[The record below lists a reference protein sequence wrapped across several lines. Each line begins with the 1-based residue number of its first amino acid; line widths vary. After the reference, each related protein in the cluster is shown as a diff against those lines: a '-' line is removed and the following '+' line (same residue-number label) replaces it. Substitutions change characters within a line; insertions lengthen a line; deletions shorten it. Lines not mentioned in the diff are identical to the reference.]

1 MEWTIFLLFC
11 LSAVLF
17 GLSMLQRDHS
27 KDVEKQLENLSI
39 QLMKEMHQLEKKVN
53 ELENENAVLTTKK
66 SIVK

>member
-11 LSAVLF
+11 LSAILF
-17 GLSMLQRDHS
+17 GLSMLQRDRS

-53 ELENENAVLTTKK
+53 DLEAENTVLTTKK
-66 SIVK
+66 MIAK